1 MSTARFPD
9 VAPPEPNHPG
19 TPEERASRA
28 EWTRIALREWSGY
41 NPSESELVAL
51 DAELDRRLR
60 EAGVR

>member
-1 MSTARFPD
+1 MP
-9 VAPPEPNHPG
+9 PPEPNHPG

-28 EWTRIALREWSGY
+28 ERTRIALREWNGY

-51 DAELDRRLR
+51 DAELDRRLH